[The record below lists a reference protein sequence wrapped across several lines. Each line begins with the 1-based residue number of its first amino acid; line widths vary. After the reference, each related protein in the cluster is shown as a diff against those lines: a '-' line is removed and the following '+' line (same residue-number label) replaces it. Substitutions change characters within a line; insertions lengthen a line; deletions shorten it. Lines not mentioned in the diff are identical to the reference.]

1 MLPLRARPGG
11 VLERRG
17 QTEGAIDLARL
28 VGLQPAG
35 VICQMMHVDG
45 TMARRQQREQCATTD
60 NLKLRTITELV

>member
-1 MLPLRARPGG
+1 M
-11 VLERRG
+11 LERRG

-45 TMARRQQREQCATTD
+45 TMARRQQREQFATAY
-60 NLKLRTITELV
+60 NLKLLTITELV